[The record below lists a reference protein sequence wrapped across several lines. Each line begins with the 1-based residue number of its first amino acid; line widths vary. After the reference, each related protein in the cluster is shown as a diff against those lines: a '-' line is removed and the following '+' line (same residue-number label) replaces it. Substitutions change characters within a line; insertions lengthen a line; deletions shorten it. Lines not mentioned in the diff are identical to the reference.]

1 MTTSKT
7 ATVLEFFAAYQAQDE
22 AAARS
27 MVADDFQFTSPRD
40 DHLDVERYFEICF
53 PTVDHF
59 ASQTMMETAEVGDT
73 VLVRYEYEVADGGG
87 RFRNVEALTVD
98 DSGLI
103 RGVEVYF
110 GGEV

>member
-7 ATVLEFFAAYQAQDE
+7 ATALKFFEVYRAQDE

-27 MVADDFQFTSPRD
+27 MVAPDFHFTSPRD

-53 PTVDHF
+53 PTVEHF
-59 ASQTMMETAEVGDT
+59 ASQTMMEAAEVGDT
-73 VLVRYEYEVADGGG
+73 VLVRYEYEVTGGGG
-87 RFRNVEALTVD
+87 RFRNVEALTID
-98 DSGLI
+98 DAGLV
-103 RGVEVYF
+103 REVEVYF